1 MSKSMKIKVI
11 GSAVLT
17 CLVIILLAVAMIK
30 KYMPNDCMMA
40 LNEYYVVDETEAIV
54 ILETTTQEERAVLA
68 DGGIYLRYETV
79 KTLLNNNFYLDEA
92 EHVLLLALP
101 AELVQASEGEAHYII
116 NQEERQLSA
125 PALRN
130 IGGTYF
136 VSTEFVELF
145 SNVEFEYYSNPNRL
159 IVHYQWVDFLYF
171 NTAEEAPLR
180 VEPSIKSEILVQL
193 PEDAKLYYIGG
204 TGTAGRSFIKVMT
217 QDGIYGYVQR
227 KFLNESYYEVRKS
240 SYQAPVYT
248 YHAMGEKVRLGWH
261 QVTVPEANAKLD
273 NILKGT
279 TGLNVIAPTWYR
291 LADEEGNITSLA
303 DAAYVEKAH
312 SKGLQVW
319 ALVDN
324 FDKNIST
331 FEVLSSTAARTN
343 LIQNLV
349 DEAKKYGLD
358 GINIDFETLS
368 TSTGVHFIQFLKEL
382 SIQCRNS
389 GLVLSVD
396 NYVPAP
402 YNEFYDL
409 KTQGEVV
416 DYVIIMAYDE
426 HYSGSPEAGSVAS
439 INFVK
444 EAVNNTLAKMPRE
457 RIIMGIPF
465 YTRLWKETEKDG
477 QISLSSEALTMAG
490 AESVLMQNG
499 VSASWDEETAQNYVE
514 YEKDGTVYK
523 MWMEDEDSLTRKLQ
537 IISEANVSGIAAW
550 RLGYESEEI
559 WPLIDFMI
567 Q

>member
-11 GSAVLT
+11 GSAILT
-17 CLVIILLAVAMIK
+17 CLVIILLIIAMIK

-68 DGGIYLRYETV
+68 DGGIYLPYETV
-79 KTLLNNNFYLDEA
+79 KTLLNSDFYLDEA

-101 AELVQASEGEAHYII
+101 TELIQASEGEAHYNI

-130 IGGTYF
+130 MGGTYF
-136 VSTEFVELF
+136 VSAEFVELF

-159 IVHYQWVDFLYF
+159 IVHYQWVDFLYY
-171 NTAEEAPLR
+171 NTVEEAPLR

-193 PEDAKLYYIGG
+193 QEGAKLYYIGG

-227 KFLNESYYEVRKS
+227 KFLNESYYEVRES

-248 YHAMGEKVRLGWH
+248 YHTMEEKVRLGWH
-261 QVTVPEANAKLD
+261 QITVPEANAKLD

-291 LADEEGNITSLA
+291 LADEKGNISSLA

-324 FDKNIST
+324 FDKNVST
-331 FEVLSSTAARTN
+331 FEVLSSTAARAN
-343 LIQNLV
+343 LIQNLI
-349 DEAKKYGLD
+349 DDAKKYELD

-368 TSTGVHFIQFLKEL
+368 TSTGAHFIQFLKEL
-382 SIQCRNS
+382 SIQCRNT

-426 HYSGSPEAGSVAS
+426 HYSGSPEAGSVSS

-465 YTRLWKETEKDG
+465 YTRLWKEKETEG

-490 AESVLMQNG
+490 AESVLVQNG
-499 VSASWDEETAQNYVE
+499 VSASWDEKTAQNYVE

>member
-1 MSKSMKIKVI
+1 MRKSMKIKVI

-17 CLVIILLAVAMIK
+17 CLVIILLVIAMIK

-68 DGGIYLRYETV
+68 EGGIYLQYETV
-79 KTLLNNNFYLDEA
+79 KALLNSDFYLDEA
-92 EHVLLLALP
+92 ENALLLALP
-101 AELVQASEGEAHYII
+101 TELIQVSEGETHYLA
-116 NQEERQLSA
+116 NQEKRQLSA

-130 IGGTYF
+130 MGGTYF
-136 VSTEFVELF
+136 VSTEFIGLF

-159 IVHYQWVDFLYF
+159 IVHYQWIDFLYF
-171 NTAEEAPLR
+171 DTAEEAPLR

-193 PEDAKLYYIGG
+193 SKDAKLYYIGG

-227 KFLNESYYEVRKS
+227 KFLNESYYEVRQS
-240 SYQAPVYT
+240 SYQAPIYT
-248 YHAMGEKVRLGWH
+248 YHTMEGKVRLGWH
-261 QVTVPEANAKLD
+261 QVTVPEANAKLE
-273 NILKGT
+273 NVLKGT

-291 LADEEGNITSLA
+291 LADEEGNISSLA
-303 DAAYVEKAH
+303 DAAYVEEAH
-312 SKGLQVW
+312 GKGLQVW

-324 FDKNIST
+324 FDKTVST
-331 FEVLSSTAARTN
+331 FNVLSSTAARANLVRN
-343 LIQNLV
+343 LI
-349 DEAKKYGLD
+349 DEAVKYELD
-358 GINIDFETLS
+358 GINIDFEALS
-368 TSTGVHFIQFLKEL
+368 ASTGVHFIQFLKEL
-382 SIQCRNS
+382 SIQCRIS

-439 INFVK
+439 IDFVK

-457 RIIMGIPF
+457 RIVMGVPF

-477 QISLSSEALTMAG
+477 QLTLSSEALTMAG
-490 AESVLMQNG
+490 AESVLVQNG
-499 VSASWDEETAQNYVE
+499 VSASWDEKTAQNYVE

-537 IISEANVSGIAAW
+537 IISEANVAGIAAW

-559 WPLIDFMI
+559 WPLIAFMI

>member
-11 GSAVLT
+11 GSTVLT
-17 CLVIILLAVAMIK
+17 CLVIIVLIGAMIK
-30 KYMPNDCMMA
+30 KYMPNDSMMA

-54 ILETTTQEERAVLA
+54 ILETTTREERAVLA
-68 DGGIYLRYETV
+68 DGGIYLQYKTV
-79 KTLLNNNFYLDEA
+79 KSLLNEDFYLDED
-92 EHVLLLALP
+92 ENVLLLALP
-101 AELVQASEGEAHYII
+101 TELVQVSEGEARYFV
-116 NQEERQLSA
+116 NQEEKRLSA
-125 PALRN
+125 PAFRN
-130 IGGTYF
+130 IGGSYF
-136 VSTEFVELF
+136 VSTEFIELF
-145 SNVEFEYYSNPNRL
+145 SDVEFEYYSSPNRL

-171 NTAEEAPLR
+171 DTAEEAPLR

-193 PEDAKLYYIGG
+193 PEGAKLYYIGG
-204 TGTAGRSFIKVMT
+204 TGTSGRSFIKVMT

-227 KFLNESYYEVRKS
+227 KYLNESYYKVREN

-248 YHAMGEKVRLGWH
+248 YHTMEEKVRLGWH

-279 TGLNVIAPTWYR
+279 TGLNVIAPTWFR
-291 LADEEGNITSLA
+291 LADTEGNITSLA
-303 DAAYVEKAH
+303 DAAYVEQAH
-312 SKGLQVW
+312 GRGLQVW
-319 ALVDN
+319 GLVDN
-324 FDKNIST
+324 FDKSVST
-331 FEVLSSTAARTN
+331 FEVLSSTSARAN
-343 LIQNLV
+343 LIRNLV
-349 DEAKKYGLD
+349 AEAEKYGLD

-368 TSTGVHFIQFLKEL
+368 VSTGVHFIQFLKEL
-382 SIQCRNS
+382 SVQCRNR

-426 HYSGSPEAGSVAS
+426 HYSGSPEAGSVSS

-465 YTRLWKETEKDG
+465 YTRLWKETENG
-477 QISLSSEALTMAG
+477 LSSEALTMAG
-490 AESVLMQNG
+490 AESVLVQNG
-499 VSASWDEETAQNYVE
+499 VNASWDEETAQNYVE

-523 MWMEDEDSLTRKLQ
+523 MWMEDEASLTRKLQ
-537 IISEANVSGIAAW
+537 IISEANVAGVAAW
-550 RLGYESEEI
+550 RLGYESDEI